1 MTKTDTLG
9 KLLIGGGAV
18 YLLMGGSGSLPTMPD
33 LPAWT
38 PLAVSAAVAGG
49 LVAHVLAG
57 KILALWPAEDWD
69 IYLYEVR
76 ADDDDYAEKWG
87 LSREYFDRCKIIGDL
102 NALDEK
108 GAGHY
113 EVYRFRPQPD
123 WWSEPNP
130 DADEHRDEGGLIE
143 ATWRGQDG
151 DSRIVGQYTAEHARR
166 EIREI
171 KDEYQDEAAAARE
184 IIERLPALARR
195 MDRESAIRMVDLVGD
210 DVSGDVGQD
219 VDDILRD
226 LLPED
231 LQSAVLVPDD
241 DLGDDEDRWSPDD
254 APTLGQALDAMM
266 QQDDA
271 GAGDVEDVDAGAG
284 GAGQAVAT
292 DGSGDHG

>member
-1 MTKTDTLG
+1 MSRTDTLG
-9 KLLIGGGAV
+9 KLLIGGGLV
-18 YLLMGGSGSLPTMPD
+18 YLLMGGSGEIPSLPD
-33 LPAWT
+33 LPEWA
-38 PLAVSAAVAGG
+38 PLAVSALVAGG
-49 LVAHVLAG
+49 LVAHILAG
-57 KILALWPAEDWD
+57 KILALWPEQDWD

-76 ADDDDYAEKWG
+76 ADDDGYAEKWG
-87 LSREYFDRCKIIGDL
+87 MSRDYYESCKVLG
-102 NALDEK
+102 NPNSLDEK

-113 EVYRFRPQPD
+113 EVYRFRPEPD

-195 MDRESAIRMVDLVGD
+195 MDRESAIRIVDLVGD
-210 DVSGDVGQD
+210 DVSGEVGQD

-231 LQSAVLVPDD
+231 LQSAVLVPDG
-241 DLGDDEDRWSPDD
+241 DLEDDEERWSPDD
-254 APTLGQALDAMM
+254 APTFGQALDRMM

-271 GAGDVEDVDAGAG
+271 GAGVDAGAAEG
-284 GAGQAVAT
+284 GGQAVAA
-292 DGSGDHG
+292 DGGPGDG